1 MSELNMKFKNMDEV
15 SAYSKANEKTLVVL
29 DDYILDV
36 STFQCHHPG
45 GGVLLKNKN
54 LQTIDE

>member
-15 SAYSKANEKTLVVL
+15 SAYSKASEKTLVVL